1 MSDQHPDE
9 LLDLLRRWLPRQRW
23 FPFGDGGE
31 GVALRVAAQLALPGT
46 GTDGDGG
53 SAEARVLLVEAQEAG
68 RTELLQVPLTFR
80 GAPLEDAERFLVGAL
95 PAARSDAGTPEPG
108 AEDPGAEDGRSPL
121 RTARLL
127 RDRAA
132 RAGRAVAQR
141 TGLPLPGAEDAP
153 AGPWVYDGVGD
164 PAFVGPALA
173 LMQQDGSAGSGPL
186 GLSVTGAHGGALRV
200 SWPVEGRDQVRVIAS
215 EQSNSSVILTPPTG
229 TADAD
234 AVIVKFFRVVGE
246 GRNPD
251 VEVGRELTALGCPA
265 VPRTFGWLDARWRS
279 GLAAHEG
286 QLAVAT
292 EFLAGSADAW
302 ARAVAAGERGEDFSA
317 PARDLGRTT
326 ARVHRDLARAFGA
339 HAPDDAARARLLE
352 DLAGRIRW
360 ARTETGTLFD
370 DHAAQLDAVLA
381 ALEDVAELPELQ
393 RIHGDYHLGQVLQ
406 AADGQF
412 KVLDFE
418 GEPLRPIEERTRP
431 DVALR
436 DVVGMLRSFDYAAA
450 FAARAGARDAEDW
463 GRRASGAFLEGYA
476 EVAGRAV
483 DRGSPLFLALWL
495 DKALYEVVYEQRNRP
510 DWLEVPASAVRRSLE
525 GVRSRSVN
533 PEPAGAAAT
542 AATDHDDDSSRSEL
556 RPPAGPG
563 TEIEDDVTASTPQ
576 DRRDTAPAGAAA
588 PAAKPAAA
596 PVPAGAAAPAAAPAG
611 EPVPV
616 PEHVLAAVSEGRHHD
631 PHSVLGAHPNPDGTV
646 TVRAL
651 RRFATGVAV
660 ITEDGRVE
668 LEHEWGGIFTGVVPA
683 REPGRIPDY
692 RLEVTYRGLE
702 PQRGDDPYRFAP
714 TLGELD
720 LHLIGEGRHE
730 TLWTVLGAHVRR
742 YPSAMGE
749 ITGVSFAVWAPNAQA
764 VRVIG
769 DFNGWDGTEHAMR
782 SLGGSGVWE
791 IFVPGLES
799 GATYKF
805 RLLGRDGGWREKA
818 DPMAFGTEVPPSTA
832 SRVFESTYE
841 FQDDEW
847 MARRAK
853 TDPHNGPMS
862 VYEMHIGSWR
872 MGLDYKDLATELV
885 EYLTW
890 QGFTHVEFMPVAE
903 HPFGGSWGY
912 QVTSYYAPSSRF
924 GTPDEFRY
932 LVDKL
937 HQAGIGV
944 LVDWVPGHFPKD
956 EFALARFDGEA
967 LYEHPDPR
975 RGEHKDWGT
984 LIFDYGRNEVR
995 NFLVANASYW
1005 LEEFHVDGLRV
1016 DAVASML
1023 YLDYSRNDGEWEPN
1037 AFGGRENLE
1046 AIAFL
1051 KEANA
1056 TAYKRTPGI
1065 VMIAEESTS
1074 FPGVTRPTDAD
1085 GLGFGLKWNMGWMN
1099 DTLEYMAE
1107 DPINRYYHHNKLT
1120 FSLVYAFSENFMLP
1134 ISHDEVVY
1142 GKGSLLRKMP
1152 GDRWQ
1157 QLANV
1162 RAYLAYMW
1170 AHPGKQLIF
1179 MGTEY
1184 AQESEWSQ
1192 EHGLDWWLSE
1202 TPPHKGVQE
1211 LVRTLNDIYRDTP
1224 ALYERDNNPAG
1235 FEWIDAGDA
1244 GRNTLS
1250 FTRWDE
1256 QGNPLVCVANFA
1268 GHPHKDFRL
1277 GLPWAGEWVE
1287 VLNTDSELFGGSGVG
1302 NLGKVTATEGAH
1314 NGSPASAVLTV
1325 PPLAVLYLK
1334 PAED

>member
-1 MSDQHPDE
+1 MTDQHSEE
-9 LLDLLRRWLPRQRW
+9 LLELLRRWLPRQRW
-23 FPFGDGGE
+23 FPFAGAAGGTS
-31 GVALRVAAQLALPGT
+31 LRVVAQLVLPPGPAPAAA
-46 GTDGDGG
+46 DV
-53 SAEARVLLVEAQEAG
+53 EARILLVEAAEGERA
-68 RTELLQVPLTFR
+68 ELLQVPLTLR
-80 GAPLEDAERFLVGAL
+80 AEPLAGAERFLVGEL
-95 PAARSDAGTPEPG
+95 EAAAVAREPG
-108 AEDPGAEDGRSPL
+108 AAEEDPAPR
-121 RTARLL
+121 
-127 RDRAA
+127 RAA
-132 RAGRAVAQR
+132 RFLRERATRAGRAVAQR
-141 TGLPLPGAEDAP
+141 TGLPGAGG

-164 PAFVGPALA
+164 PVLVGAALA
-173 LMQQDGSAGSGPL
+173 LMQQDAAAGGRL
-186 GLSVTGAHGGALRV
+186 GLSVTGVHGDALRV
-200 SWPVEGRDQVRVIAS
+200 PWAVESAEQVRVISS
-215 EQSNSSVILTPPTG
+215 EQSNSSVILVPPAG

-279 GLAAHEG
+279 GLSAHEG

-302 ARAVAAGERGEDFSA
+302 ARAVDAGGRGEDFSA
-317 PARDLGRTT
+317 QARELGRTT
-326 ARVHRDLARAFGA
+326 ARVHRDLALAFGA
-339 HAPDDAARARLLE
+339 EAPDDDARSRLLE
-352 DLAGRIRW
+352 DLGRRIRW
-360 ARTETGTLFD
+360 ARTETGDLFAD
-370 DHAAQLDAVLA
+370 RAAELDAL
-381 ALEDVAELPELQ
+381 LESLDDVAELPELQ

-406 AADGQF
+406 AADGAF

-463 GRRASGAFLEGYA
+463 GRRTSESFLEGYE
-476 EVAGRAV
+476 EVAGHAV
-483 DRGSPLFLALWL
+483 DLDSPLFLALWL

-510 DWLEVPASAVRRSLE
+510 DWAEVPAAAVRRSLD

-533 PEPAGAAAT
+533 TEPAGAVPAAG
-542 AATDHDDDSSRSEL
+542 ADHDDDSSRTAQL
-556 RPPAGPG
+556 QVPG
-563 TEIEDDVTASTPQ
+563 TEIEDEVTASTPQ
-576 DRRDTAPAGAAA
+576 DRPAGATPSA
-588 PAAKPAAA
+588 PAA
-596 PVPAGAAAPAAAPAG
+596 G
-611 EPVPV
+611 PVPV
-616 PEHVLAAVSEGRHHD
+616 PEHVLAAVSEGRHHN
-631 PHSVLGAHPNPDGTV
+631 PHGVLGAHLNPDGTV
-646 TVRAL
+646 TVRTL
-651 RRFATGVAV
+651 RRFATGVAAV
-660 ITEDGRVE
+660 TADGSFE

-683 REPGRIPDY
+683 TEPGRIPDY
-692 RLEVTYRGLE
+692 RLDVTYRGQE
-702 PQRGDDPYRFAP
+702 PQRCDDPYRFAP

-730 TLWTVLGAHVRR
+730 TLWTVLGAHVQR
-742 YPSAMGE
+742 YPSALGDV
-749 ITGVSFAVWAPNAQA
+749 TGVSFAVWAPNAQA

-782 SLGGSGVWE
+782 SLGASGVWE
-791 IFVPGLES
+791 LFVPGLES

-805 RLLGRDGGWREKA
+805 RLLGRDGGWRERA

-847 MARRAK
+847 MAKRSR
-853 TDPHNGPMS
+853 TDPHNSPMS

-872 MGLDYKDLATELV
+872 MGLGYKDLAKELV

-924 GTPDEFRY
+924 GSPDEFRY

-956 EFALARFDGEA
+956 EWALARFDGES
-967 LYEHPDPR
+967 LYEHADPR

-995 NFLVANASYW
+995 NFLIANASYW

-1023 YLDYSRNDGEWEPN
+1023 YLDYSRNEGEWEPN
-1037 AFGGRENLE
+1037 VFGGRENLE

-1051 KEANA
+1051 KEATA

-1074 FPGVTRPTDAD
+1074 FPGVTKPTDAD

-1107 DPINRYYHHNKLT
+1107 DPINRHYHHNKLT
-1120 FSLVYAFSENFMLP
+1120 FSMVYAFSENFMLP

-1211 LVRTLNDIYRDTP
+1211 LVRTLNTIYRETP
-1224 ALYERDNNPAG
+1224 PLYERDNNPAG

-1268 GHPHKDFRL
+1268 GNPHENFRL

-1302 NLGKVTATEGAH
+1302 NLGKVVATEGAY
-1314 NGSPASAVLTV
+1314 NGKPASVELTV

-1334 PAED
+1334 PVED